1 MSRNLFKRG
10 VANQENINNN
20 SAQLPKQP
28 NRKLEIV
35 KQAVWMQSRNQR
47 KQKLASDEKNKSTNL
62 IVSQKQIQ
70 TNIFKLATKAKSND
84 PNFTQSYSKPKPNL
98 ITTEQMS
105 SLITIEENLGSG
117 NNSLLEMKTN
127 IKIPESRINQGVLNK
142 KQNELLGSENIIF
155 SEDSGINS

>member
-1 MSRNLFKRG
+1 
-10 VANQENINNN
+10 
-20 SAQLPKQP
+20 
-28 NRKLEIV
+28 
-35 KQAVWMQSRNQR
+35 MQSRNQR

-117 NNSLLEMKTN
+117 NNYIFPLDRALVDPCSVPRRAAGDGGWQKLLLPRPFLTINLSMPRVNEAAGRIALFARQQRVN
-127 IKIPESRINQGVLNK
+127 FFDEGESHRI
-142 KQNELLGSENIIF
+142 
-155 SEDSGINS
+155 